1 MTSMATDLQD
11 LIARRRATGADLYDE
26 IWDGEYHMAPAPHP
40 FHGYLEGL
48 FAIILHPVAQRAGL
62 VDTGPFNLGNPSDY
76 RVPDRGLHRALPTEM
91 WVPTAALVV
100 EVLSPG
106 DESWKKLGFYAAH
119 AVDEILAVDGE
130 QERLTWL
137 ARRGDH
143 YDEVTSSTVLGVP
156 VAEVAAAVTWPRR
169 LA

>member
-1 MTSMATDLQD
+1 MATDLQD

-26 IWDGEYHMAPAPHP
+26 IWDGEYHMAPAAHP
-40 FHGYLEGL
+40 FHGYLDDQVAGV
-48 FAIILHPVAQRAGL
+48 LHPLAQRSGL
-62 VDTGPFNLGNPSDY
+62 VGTGPFNLGTSSNY
-76 RVPDRGLHRALPTEM
+76 RVPDHGFHRALPTEM

-119 AVDEILAVDGE
+119 DVDEILVVDGE

-137 ARRGDH
+137 ARRGVH
-143 YDEVTSSTVLGVP
+143 YDEVTSSTVVGVP